1 MSDTGFASEYATP
14 STADLAKKL
23 QVDPKTLAHL
33 QKSMNLLFEYAVAN
47 GFSPKAIATV
57 AGEEIRMVI
66 EDPAAAA
73 YATPEEGL
81 ALLLNEEGGCVDV
94 ETAAGLYRKPD
105 PVKPAAITQKIRNR
119 DMVAYRTAASQYRV
133 PRWQF
138 RREGGLL
145 PGLSEVLH
153 TLRAADKS
161 YSHLTP
167 FAFFLQPH
175 PLTGEH
181 TPLELLRSGDVDTVL
196 RAARSEEE

>member
-14 STADLAKKL
+14 ATVNLAKKL
-23 QVDPKTLAHL
+23 QVEPKALAHF
-33 QKSMNLLFEYAVAN
+33 QKSMGVLLEFAMAN
-47 GFSPKAIATV
+47 GFSPKAIAAVT
-57 AGEEIRMVI
+57 GEEIRQVI
-66 EDPAAAA
+66 EDPAATA

-94 ETAAGLYRKPD
+94 ETAAALYRKPD

-119 DMVAYRTAASQYRV
+119 DMVAYKTAASQYRV

-153 TLRAADKS
+153 ALGAADKS

-167 FAFFLQPH
+167 FAFFLQSH

-181 TPLELLRSGDVDTVL
+181 TPLELLRIGDADTVL